1 MTFVIICAIIGFFAG
16 VIYAIIDNWGCFII
30 EDLYIAFYTAILGAL
45 GAMVI
50 STVGGIIFIDF
61 EPIAYNTTEASLAY
75 NNTIVATINDDAFYL
90 TISDNNRTEFKS
102 FDLTSVEIIKVN
114 SIKEAKII
122 TTEYAHS
129 NKICR
134 FFFAEFYKLKYQIYL
149 PESSCSFIT

>member
-16 VIYAIIDNWGCFII
+16 LIYTIIDNWGCFIF
-30 EDLYIAFYTAILGAL
+30 EDLFNAFYIAILGTL
-45 GAMVI
+45 GAFII
-50 STVGGIIFIDF
+50 STIGGITFMDSN
-61 EPIAYNTTEASLAY
+61 PIAYNTTETSLAH

-90 TISDNNRTEFKS
+90 TVSDNNCTEFKS
-102 FDLTSVEIIKVN
+102 FDLTSVEVIKVN